1 MRGKDTNAWIIGDL
15 HRKFTQ
21 GNYIKPGVGISHEE
35 KKQLPEAIEGLKF
48 FLRDLDIIF

>member
-21 GNYIKPGVGISHEE
+21 GNYIKLGVGISHEE
-35 KKQLPEAIEGLKF
+35 EKQQPEAIKVLNF
-48 FLRDLDIIF
+48 F